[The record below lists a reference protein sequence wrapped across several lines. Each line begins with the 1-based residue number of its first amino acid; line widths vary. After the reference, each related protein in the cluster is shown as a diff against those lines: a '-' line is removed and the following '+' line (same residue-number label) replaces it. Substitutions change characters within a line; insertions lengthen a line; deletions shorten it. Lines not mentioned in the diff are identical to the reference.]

1 MRLNQEVLR
10 KIRHIEIQT
19 RRLLRGTLIGDYSS
33 AQKGSG
39 LEFDQLREYQVG
51 DDVRFIDWNSSARC
65 DKILVKQYIEERNR
79 TVIILVDCSASMFYG
94 SSQHLKSQISA
105 QIASV
110 FALVADYGKDSVGAI
125 LFADTV
131 KTVVPPK
138 RGRQHVHA
146 IMEALFSV
154 TPSGTTSL
162 ELALERLMSLQ
173 KKDAIIVIVS
183 DFFGAGYEKTLKV
196 VARHHEVIAVKCT
209 DQVEHQLPQCGYL
222 PVVDPETGHTGVIVT
237 GADSNNALRAYH
249 ETVNAT
255 IRACGADIL
264 DISVDR
270 PFVGEIIRFFR
281 RRMTY

>member
-51 DDVRFIDWNSSARC
+51 DDVRFIDWNASARS

-79 TVIILVDCSASMFYG
+79 TVMILVDCSASMLYG
-94 SSQHLKSQISA
+94 SSEHLKSQICA

-110 FALVADYGKDSVGAI
+110 FALVADYGKDTVGAI

-131 KTVVPPK
+131 KAVVPPK

-146 IMEALFSV
+146 IMETLFLAV
-154 TPSGTTSL
+154 PSGTTSL
-162 ELALERLMSLQ
+162 QSALERLMSLQ

-183 DFFGAGYEKTLKV
+183 DFFGQGYEKTLKV

-209 DQVEHQLPQCGYL
+209 DPREQQLPECGYL
-222 PVVDPETGHTGVIVT
+222 PVVDPETGHTGVVAT
-237 GADSNNALRAYH
+237 GSGINNLLRTHH

-255 IRACGADIL
+255 IRACGVDIL
-264 DISVDR
+264 DLPIDR

-281 RRMTY
+281 RRMMY